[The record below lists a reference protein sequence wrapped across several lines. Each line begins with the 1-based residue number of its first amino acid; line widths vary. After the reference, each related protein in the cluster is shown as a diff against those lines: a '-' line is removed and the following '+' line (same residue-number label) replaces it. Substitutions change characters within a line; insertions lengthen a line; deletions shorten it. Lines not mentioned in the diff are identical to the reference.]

1 MLPNIITGNC
11 HEDKRGKLKYNNN
24 YDLANIKRMYL
35 IENTDIQLKR
45 GWQGH
50 KIEQRWFSV
59 MTGEF
64 EIKLLKVDD
73 WKNPS
78 ENLKPICFELNSE
91 NLDIL
96 HVPSGYISCIQA
108 KSEDAKLLVMSDYNL
123 GEIQDEFKFDLNCF
137 YCTKK

>member
-1 MLPNIITGNC
+1 MLPNIINGNNYQ
-11 HEDKRGKLKYNNN
+11 DSRGNLKYNNN
-24 YDLANIKRMYL
+24 FNLAQIKRIYV
-35 IENTDIQLKR
+35 IENANIQLKR

-64 EIKLLKVDD
+64 EMMFLKVDD

-78 ENLKPICFELNSE
+78 ENLKPICFVLNAK

-108 KSEDAKLLVMSDYNL
+108 KVENAKLLVMSDYNL
-123 GEIQDEFKFDLNCF
+123 GEMEDEFKFDLNYF
-137 YCTKK
+137 DCTKK